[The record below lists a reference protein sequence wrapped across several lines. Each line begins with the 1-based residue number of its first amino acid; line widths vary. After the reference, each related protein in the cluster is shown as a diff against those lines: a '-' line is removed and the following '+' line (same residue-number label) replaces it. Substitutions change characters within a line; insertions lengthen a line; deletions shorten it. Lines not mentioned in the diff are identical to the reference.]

1 MWPPA
6 DSPTPGY
13 GIVELSWEVIPA
25 PGQSPIILNG
35 TVEQVHSQ
43 LLEINPKYQAEVFE
57 KREDLLAAPTAAP
70 AATAATDL
78 TEPTAVAHSAQI
90 WRIQCGGYDSAST
103 KRIKDG
109 IKYLNGIAGQPKN
122 GPGPNNCGRVSCSY
136 NSSIW
141 WCNDVSILFPCNN
154 SVSKV
159 QVADF
164 GFRTLPPK
172 HSLDSIPLQ
181 QVPRRLS
188 TLVPGK
194 IIRLFLVQENTRVI
208 GGLSSREI
216 YARLEILVSFLSVCA
231 GVVND
236 RDV

>member
-1 MWPPA
+1 M
-6 DSPTPGY
+6 PGY

-57 KREDLLAAPTAAP
+57 KREDLLAAPTAA
-70 AATAATDL
+70 TAATDL
-78 TEPTAVAHSAQI
+78 TEPTAVAHSAQV

-103 KRIKDG
+103 KPINDG

-141 WCNDVSILFPCNN
+141 WCNDVSFSPFVTIQYQRYMLLTLALERCPPSTTWILYHWNRCL
-154 SVSKV
+154 K
-159 QVADF
+159 D
-164 GFRTLPPK
+164 
-172 HSLDSIPLQ
+172 
-181 QVPRRLS
+181 
-188 TLVPGK
+188 
-194 IIRLFLVQENTRVI
+194 
-208 GGLSSREI
+208 
-216 YARLEILVSFLSVCA
+216 C
-231 GVVND
+231 
-236 RDV
+236 